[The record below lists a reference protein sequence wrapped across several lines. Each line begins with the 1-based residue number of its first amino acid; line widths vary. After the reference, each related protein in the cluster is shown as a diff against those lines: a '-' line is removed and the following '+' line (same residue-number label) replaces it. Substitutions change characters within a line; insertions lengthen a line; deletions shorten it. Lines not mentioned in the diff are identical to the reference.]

1 MLTLSTVIMRLSD
14 KRNNTPVPFRDSKL
28 TRLLQPALEGNSK
41 VSIICNI
48 SSFTGSHA
56 ETLSTVNFAK
66 RAKKIKQVIKTNEIQ
81 DGNSLISKY
90 QQEIADLQRKLQE
103 MSTRLEGEVTVNS
116 KLDYSNNLIDLIE
129 KKEEAEERVDR
140 ILQEKLMLEKE
151 LKMMKSF
158 ILNADEIKPGKRL
171 LNPEVLKGQ
180 VMKSLLNK
188 IVGKPI
194 LNGIDIPNDTV
205 DKSYARRESLLTD
218 GIDEILGQLRICDD
232 ESTGLLGLDSPLVEV
247 KGCREERGKGEE
259 GKVERRK
266 GEEVKE
272 VGENEKE
279 KERSKS
285 DKEKIEEQ
293 ERIIFELKQALRDQD
308 GIIRKMTEIIEDKT
322 SEVDLLKEEIKMHK
336 RNAVKMNVAA
346 KFGFLKAGDS

>member
-1 MLTLSTVIMRLSD
+1 MRLSD
-14 KRNNTPVPFRDSKL
+14 KKNNTPIPFRDSKL

-48 SSFTGSHA
+48 SSFIGSHA
-56 ETLSTVNFAK
+56 ETISTVNFAK
-66 RAKKIKQVIKTNEIQ
+66 RAKKIKQVIKTNAIL

-103 MSTRLEGEVTVNS
+103 MSTKLDGEVTVNC

-194 LNGIDIPNDTV
+194 LNGVELPV
-205 DKSYARRESLLTD
+205 DKTFARRESLLTE
-218 GIDEILGQLRICDD
+218 GIDEILSQLQISDD
-232 ESTGLLGLDSPLVEV
+232 DSTGLLDLAEAEKKCL
-247 KGCREERGKGEE
+247 REEGGKGGED
-259 GKVERRK
+259 KVERK
-266 GEEVKE
+266 NLEEKKE
-272 VGENEKE
+272 
-279 KERSKS
+279 KS

-293 ERIIFELKQALRDQD
+293 DRIILELKQALREQD
-308 GIIRKMTEIIEDKT
+308 GIIRKMTEIVEDKT

-346 KFGFLKAGDS
+346 KFGFLKAGDN